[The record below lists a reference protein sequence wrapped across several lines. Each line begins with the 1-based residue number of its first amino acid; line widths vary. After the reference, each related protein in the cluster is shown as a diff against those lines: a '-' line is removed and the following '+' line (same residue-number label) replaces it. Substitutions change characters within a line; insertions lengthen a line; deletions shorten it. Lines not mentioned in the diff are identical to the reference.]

1 MILVTGG
8 AGLLGTALI
17 EELLAKGKKIKA
29 IYNKT
34 ALADFGDSNL
44 IAVQADILDVIALEE
59 VMEGVT
65 EIYHCAGLV
74 SFLPGDEAKLYKI
87 NVEGTANIVN
97 AALSAGVKKLVH
109 VSSVAA
115 LGRIRENEVITE
127 KMQWSPA
134 TSNSK
139 YGHSKYLGEMEI
151 WRGVAEGLNAV
162 VVNPVIILGPADWND
177 SSTKIFKSAYE
188 EFAWYTDGTTGFV
201 DARDVAAAM
210 IALME
215 SDISSERFILSA
227 ENVTYQ
233 SVFNMMAKAFNKK
246 PPHKKVTPFI
256 AKIVWRMEALKSFFT
271 GAQPLITKETA
282 STALAKVNFDNSK
295 LLKFLAD
302 FKYHTLEETI
312 NHTCKALQQKINK
325 Q

>member
-8 AGLLGTALI
+8 SGLLGTTLI
-17 EELLAKGKKIKA
+17 EQLLLQGKKIKA

-34 ALADFGDSNL
+34 ALPDFGNAD
-44 IAVQADILDVIALEE
+44 IMPVQADILDVIALETL
-59 VMEGVT
+59 MQDIT
-65 EIYHCAGLV
+65 EIYHCAALV
-74 SFLPGDEAKLYKI
+74 SFSPGDEKRLFKI

-97 AALSAGVKKLVH
+97 AALSAGVRKIVH

-115 LGRIRENEVITE
+115 LGRIRQNEEITE
-127 KMQWSPA
+127 KMQWTPA

-162 VVNPVIILGPADWND
+162 VVNPVIILGPAEWNAG
-177 SSTKIFKSAYE
+177 STKIFKSVYDG
-188 EFAWYTDGTTGFV
+188 FPWYTEGTTGFV

-210 IALME
+210 IALMG
-215 SDISSERFILSA
+215 SDISGERFIISA
-227 ENVTYQ
+227 ENANYHE
-233 SVFNMMAKAFNKK
+233 VFDMIAHAFGKK

-256 AKIVWRMEALKSFFT
+256 SNVVWRLQALKKIIT
-271 GAQPLITKETA
+271 GIQPLVTKETA
-282 STALAKVNFDNSK
+282 NTALTKATFDNSK
-295 LLKFLAD
+295 LLKFLPA
-302 FKYHTLEETI
+302 FKYHSLQQTI
-312 NHTCKALQQKINK
+312 DYTCAALQQKINK

>member
-188 EFAWYTDGTTGFV
+188 EFARYTDGTTGFV